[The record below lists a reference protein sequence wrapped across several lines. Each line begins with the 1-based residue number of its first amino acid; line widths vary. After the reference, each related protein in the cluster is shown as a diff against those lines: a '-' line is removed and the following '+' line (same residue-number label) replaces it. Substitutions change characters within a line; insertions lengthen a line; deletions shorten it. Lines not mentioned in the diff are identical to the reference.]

1 METIGIDL
9 FFTLVIITGWTVA
22 MGLGAFLAWVL
33 FERDNDE

>member
-9 FFTLVIITGWTVA
+9 FFTLVIITAWTVA